1 MAEPKITWTRLLQVK
16 QRQWTDHWSPDYVAG
31 IFADPMEAPG
41 ISTASI
47 LRPVK
52 LGGRQLHTLSFN
64 ETCAALLA
72 LYNPACFE
80 VFDQRILSPAPRPHL
95 LHGHPKADGLR
106 LAPFKG
112 TIDVVDRL
120 GTLGKHPKV
129 RAQIGADPARWPWVP
144 FPYFGDLTLCLED
157 SRGPYVVDWPVK
169 DKCEDFRRRGPK
181 KSRARPDEDDPGVV
195 ARTKLQEIYFS
206 DAGIRSKQVVG
217 RSIDFHLRCN
227 LRELFLDDS
236 YRLSV
241 DAATCLELIDEW
253 NQTVGADVPAYLTAY
268 RLAKSFKLQP
278 REVTAM
284 LKQGIWTR
292 QIRVNL
298 FQPVDM
304 DQPLH
309 PEVEDVL
316 VKYADWFTR

>member
-1 MAEPKITWTRLLQVK
+1 MAEPKITWARLLQVK

-144 FPYFGDLTLCLED
+144 FPYFGDLTLCLA
-157 SRGPYVVDWPVK
+157 V
-169 DKCEDFRRRGPK
+169 
-181 KSRARPDEDDPGVV
+181 RP
-195 ARTKLQEIYFS
+195 
-206 DAGIRSKQVVG
+206 
-217 RSIDFHLRCN
+217 N
-227 LRELFLDDS
+227 
-236 YRLSV
+236 
-241 DAATCLELIDEW
+241 
-253 NQTVGADVPAYLTAY
+253 
-268 RLAKSFKLQP
+268 
-278 REVTAM
+278 
-284 LKQGIWTR
+284 
-292 QIRVNL
+292 
-298 FQPVDM
+298 
-304 DQPLH
+304 
-309 PEVEDVL
+309 
-316 VKYADWFTR
+316 